1 MKHNITPTA
10 LGVLNMILSIEE
22 LLKTNADLYYIDLFC
37 GAGGTSTGVELAMV
51 NGKKVAKVIVCVNHD
66 KNAIASHFAN
76 HPDALHFTEDMRT
89 LDLYPVLSIVKKIR
103 FRYPNAKITLWG
115 SLECTNFSKAKGG
128 LSRDPDS
135 RTLAEHLYRYI
146 KEIDPDLIQIENVE
160 EFLDYGPVEIAIDK
174 TKSGCEYCP
183 LSKTKR
189 KETEEEKIIRK
200 SKKRKNFQRYFYG
213 PTYRPIKE
221 LKGTY
226 YKEWKEK
233 IMSYGYKYDHK
244 ILNAADFGAYTS
256 RKRLFIQYAKPGI
269 PIVWPKP
276 THSKTGTKDLFDSLL
291 KWKPVKDCLD
301 FSDEGESIFGRK
313 KDLEEASLDRVKC
326 GLIKFVAGGKDKWL
340 MKYNSV
346 NQNTRKHN
354 PPSVDDPCPVIGC
367 QDRLGVVQTKFIQ
380 QRNTGNPNSNVFGV
394 DRPARTVTSTGGNM
408 ELVHTTFLSKQFS
421 GHPDSKNISIDGPA
435 HTITGIDH
443 HAKVTTN
450 FISKY
455 YSGNPDQKNYGVDE
469 PAHTLRTKDGQA
481 LISAKSFLSAY
492 YGNGFN
498 TSIDNPAPTVR
509 TKDGLAYIAPK
520 FLCSY
525 NYRDEP
531 KDLESPCPTV
541 MTKDRFALT
550 SPKFIMNNYSGGGQN
565 SDINKPSPSIL
576 SVPKQNLVQCN
587 FIDQQFGQSKPAD
600 INKLLGA
607 LTQNPKYALYSC
619 EKWLMNTSFNNV
631 GNSLDE
637 PAPVVT
643 ANRKW
648 HYLMDAQYSRIGR
661 DVEQPCFTL
670 IARMDKTPP
679 YLIEAS
685 AETKDIPSFIRIIGD
700 TFIYEI
706 YDTDSP
712 KTKEIKEFMALY
724 GIIDIKMRMLRIP
737 ELKMIMGFPKNYVLK
752 GTQADQKKY
761 IGNAVEVNQA
771 RAICE
776 ATAKELIEI
785 KLIAA

>member
-1 MKHNITPTA
+1 
-10 LGVLNMILSIEE
+10 MILSIEE
-22 LLKTNADLYYIDLFC
+22 ILKSNVDLYYIDLFC
-37 GAGGTSTGVELAMV
+37 GAGGTSTGVELATV
-51 NGKKVAKVIVCVNHD
+51 NGKRVAKVIVCVNHD
-66 KNAIASHFAN
+66 INAIASHFAN
-76 HPDALHFTEDMRT
+76 HPHALHFTEDMRT
-89 LDLYPVLSIVKKIR
+89 LDLYPVLSIIKKIR
-103 FRYPNAKITLWG
+103 FRNPNAKIALWA
-115 SLECTNFSKAKGG
+115 SLECTSFSKAKGG
-128 LSRDPDS
+128 LSRNPDS

-146 KEIDPDLIQIENVE
+146 KAIDPDLIQIENVE
-160 EFLDYGPVEIAIDK
+160 EFLDYGPVEIVIDK
-174 TKSGCEYCP
+174 TRDGHEFCP
-183 LSKTKR
+183 LDKTKR
-189 KETEEEKIIRK
+189 KETEDEKAVRK
-200 SKKRKNFQRYFYG
+200 AKKRKKFQRYIYG

-226 YKEWKEK
+226 YKEWKERIK
-233 IMSYGYKYDHK
+233 SYGYEYDHK
-244 ILNAADFGAYTS
+244 IMNAADFGAYTS
-256 RKRLFIQYAKPGI
+256 RKRLFIQYAKPGM
-269 PIVWPKP
+269 PIVWPQR
-276 THSKTGTKDLFDSLL
+276 THCKSGSKDLFDSRL

-313 KDLEEASLDRVKC
+313 KDLEEASLDRVKS

-346 NQNTRKHN
+346 NKKTRKHN

-367 QDRLGVVQTKFIQ
+367 QDRLGIVQTKFFQ
-380 QRNTGNPNSNVFGV
+380 QRNTGNPDSKVFGI
-394 DRPARTVTSTGGNM
+394 DQPARTVTSTGGNM
-408 ELVHTTFLSKQFS
+408 ELVQTTFLSKQFS
-421 GHPDSKNISIDGPA
+421 GHPDSKNISIEGPA

-455 YSGNPDQKNYGVDE
+455 YSGKPDHKNYGVDE
-469 PAHTLRTKDGQA
+469 PAHTLCTKDGQA
-481 LISAKSFLSAY
+481 LISAKSFLSVY

-498 TSIDNPAPTVR
+498 TAVDNPAPTVR
-509 TKDGLAYIAPK
+509 TKDGLA
-520 FLCSY
+520 
-525 NYRDEP
+525 
-531 KDLESPCPTV
+531 
-541 MTKDRFALT
+541 LT
-550 SPKFIMNNYSGGGQN
+550 SPKFLMNNYSGGGQHA
-565 SDINKPSPSIL
+565 DINKPCPA
-576 SVPKQNLVQCN
+576 VTTTPKQNLVQCN
-587 FIDQQFGQSKPAD
+587 FIDQQFGQSKPASV
-600 INKLLGA
+600 NSPLGA
-607 LTQNPKYALYSC
+607 LTQNPKYAVYQC
-619 EKWLMNTSFNNV
+619 KKWLMNTSFGNV

-661 DVEQPCFTL
+661 DVDQPCFTL

-685 AETKDIPSFIRIIGD
+685 SEARDIPSFIKIVGD
-700 TFIYEI
+700 TIIYEI
-706 YDTDSP
+706 YNTDSP

-752 GTQADQKKY
+752 GTQTDQKKF

-771 RAICE
+771 RAMCQ
-776 ATAKELIEI
+776 ATAMKLIEF